1 MSSFIDQHIIE
12 LLQERD
18 ERGMKMLYKKYGAAL
33 YGSILQMVHDE
44 DLASDILQDS
54 LLKVWEKAH
63 LYQAKKA
70 KLFTWVFQITRN
82 TTIDYLR
89 KNQKKQS
96 KEIRLE
102 KTNVQLEETNSIIEE
117 NENLRSKVND
127 LDDKLK
133 EAIETVF
140 FKGMTHV
147 EAADYLN
154 LPLGT
159 FKSRIRNAL
168 IQLRTIIKT
177 VGLLLMINN

>member
-18 ERGMKMLYKKYGAAL
+18 ERGMKMLYKKYSPAL
-33 YGSILQMVHDE
+33 FGSILQMVKDE
-44 DLASDILQDS
+44 DEASDILQDS
-54 LLKVWEKAH
+54 LIKVWEKAH
-63 LYQAKKA
+63 TFNPEKA

-89 KNQKKQS
+89 KSQKKQS
-96 KEIRLE
+96 KEIRAV
-102 KTNVQLEETNSIIEE
+102 KNNVQLVDNNVIIEE
-117 NENLRSKVND
+117 NENLHRKIEV

-147 EAADYLN
+147 EAAEYLN

-168 IQLRTIIKT
+168 IQLRTIVKIM
-177 VGLLLMINN
+177 VLILIINN